1 MQKCRVPAFSF
12 WEDDRLRYEE
22 KDFEQLKKKTGEF
35 LENGALGN
43 IRPYWEM
50 RWPYSQKPENYLNGL
65 AKADVRK
72 GLISFLYNMS
82 HGRGMEK
89 TRAAEQIIGELW
101 EYGRPDKAQD
111 RDMLQSLVWDTCMLL
126 KNTCYWD
133 WEEMWEIGESD
144 TDIVRK
150 MYGKLR
156 TLEGREQQSD
166 IFAGYLET
174 YDLPVK
180 TQAEM
185 EQLETRLLNYPS
197 PDREEDRSIKNSYQL
212 RDCVQWIQELSAAWF
227 TLPSKAYR
235 NLNRTGV
242 WRDYVVPQIPRYQT
256 MSCYEV
262 VSDIISHVKGLGDVY
277 GELMKTMGREHI
289 EPQEI
294 PSRYDWQYLRDAEP
308 ACIEALATQKG
319 LYFGEALG
327 TFYESRFAMMLEQ
340 GRERYAWTRAEAFAE
355 YLEHSEPE
363 LFMEY
368 ECGCQTKIQNP
379 GKRETDNRRS
389 VR

>member
-1 MQKCRVPAFSF
+1 
-12 WEDDRLRYEE
+12 
-22 KDFEQLKKKTGEF
+22 
-35 LENGALGN
+35 
-43 IRPYWEM
+43 
-50 RWPYSQKPENYLNGL
+50 
-65 AKADVRK
+65 
-72 GLISFLYNMS
+72 
-82 HGRGMEK
+82 
-89 TRAAEQIIGELW
+89 
-101 EYGRPDKAQD
+101 
-111 RDMLQSLVWDTCMLL
+111 
-126 KNTCYWD
+126 
-133 WEEMWEIGESD
+133 
-144 TDIVRK
+144 
-150 MYGKLR
+150 
-156 TLEGREQQSD
+156 
-166 IFAGYLET
+166 
-174 YDLPVK
+174 
-180 TQAEM
+180 M
-185 EQLETRLLNYPS
+185 EQLEIRLLNYPS

-308 ACIEALATQKG
+308 ACIEALAIQKG

-368 ECGCQTKIQNP
+368 ECGCLTKIQNP